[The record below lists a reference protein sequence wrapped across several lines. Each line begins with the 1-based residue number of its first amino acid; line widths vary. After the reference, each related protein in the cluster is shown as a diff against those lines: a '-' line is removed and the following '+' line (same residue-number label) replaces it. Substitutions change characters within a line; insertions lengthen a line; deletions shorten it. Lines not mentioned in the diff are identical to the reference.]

1 MKNCTLLSYL
11 SSGTMAGYMLND
23 LIRSPEVDFL
33 TGQPEG
39 YLHRGKMARL
49 FYRIL
54 WELKLY
60 SLPLRA
66 PRNSWVLIPNE
77 TMLCL
82 RASVLRY
89 LQRRGLRL
97 AALLIDPVDAPY
109 PTATR
114 AKELLS
120 QVRFDRVLTFD
131 PRDAERYGWKY
142 VNTLYSQFPAERIAD
157 TSDLFYIGGVKDRL
171 PACLE
176 LLKQAE
182 QQGADFCLKLL
193 GTNAKQQ
200 EQLPAEAV
208 LTKSLPYPETL
219 SWLLGTN
226 CILDMTQPGQAGIT
240 LRYYEAVVY
249 NKKLYTNNT
258 NIVHLP
264 GYDPERMRIYEDIRQ
279 MDWNWICEKNTSSK
293 PYDGQFSPLHLLAV
307 LYEE

>member
-1 MKNCTLLSYL
+1 MKTCTLLSYL
-11 SSGTMAGYMLND
+11 TSGTMAGYMLHD
-23 LIRSPEVDFL
+23 LIQYPGVDFL

-39 YLHRGKMARL
+39 YPQRGKLARL
-49 FYRIL
+49 FYRIH
-54 WELKLY
+54 WELKLCL
-60 SLPLRA
+60 LPLQA
-66 PRNSWVLIPNE
+66 PRHSWVLIPNE

-89 LQRRGLRL
+89 LQCRGLRL
-97 AALLIDPVDAPY
+97 AALMIDPVDAPY

-114 AKELLS
+114 AKELITQIS
-120 QVRFDRVLTFD
+120 FDRVLTFD
-131 PRDAERYGWKY
+131 PRDAERYGWEY
-142 VNTLYSQFPAERIAD
+142 VYTLYSQFPVERVAQ

-182 QQGADFCLKLL
+182 QRGADFCLKLL

-200 EQLPAEAV
+200 EQLPATAV
-208 LTKSLPYPETL
+208 LTKPLPYPETL

-249 NKKLYTNNT
+249 NKKLLTNNP

-264 GYDPERMRIYEDIRQ
+264 GYDPEKMRVYDDITQ
-279 MDWNWICEKNTSSK
+279 LDWDWICEKNTTSR
-293 PYDGQFSPLHLLAV
+293 PYDGQFSPLHLLSR
-307 LYEE
+307 LEN

>member
-1 MKNCTLLSYL
+1 MKTCTLLSYL
-11 SSGTMAGYMLND
+11 TSGTMAGYMLND
-23 LIRSPEVDFL
+23 LIQSSEVKVL

-39 YLHRGKMARL
+39 YPRRRKMVRL
-49 FYRIL
+49 FYRL
-54 WELKLY
+54 VWELKLY
-60 SLPLRA
+60 FLPLRA
-66 PRNSWVLIPNE
+66 PLHSWVLIPNE

-89 LQRRGLRL
+89 LQRWGLRM
-97 AALLIDPVDAPY
+97 AALLIDPVDATY

-120 QVRFDRVLTFD
+120 QINFDRVLTFD

-142 VNTLYSQFPAERIAD
+142 VNTLYSQFPVKQSKR

-171 PACLE
+171 PACVE
-176 LLKQAE
+176 LLKQAQ

-193 GTNAKQQ
+193 GTNTKQQ

-208 LTKSLPYPETL
+208 LAKPLPYPETL

-249 NKKLYTNNT
+249 NKKLYTNNS
-258 NIVHLP
+258 NIRQLP
-264 GYDPERMRIYEDIRQ
+264 GYDPEMMRVYEDITQ
-279 MDWNWICEKNTSSK
+279 LDWGWICKKNTNSR

-307 LYEE
+307 LNEE